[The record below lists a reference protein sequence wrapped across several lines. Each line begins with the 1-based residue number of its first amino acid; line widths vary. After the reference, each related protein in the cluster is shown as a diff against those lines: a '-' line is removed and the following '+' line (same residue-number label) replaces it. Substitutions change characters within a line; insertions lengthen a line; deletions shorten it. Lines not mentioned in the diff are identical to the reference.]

1 MGPRDLD
8 WSYLRQGL
16 LWPGML
22 LVVAG
27 LAWGAS
33 SVYTS
38 RATAALQAERDA
50 LASLEAERDEVT
62 ERRQARRQFARLFQE
77 LSNDGVVGTEQRLA
91 WIQSTRDAARDLGLP
106 YLRYTT
112 RPQRP
117 FEAAWLVPGVTA
129 PVLVSAIDLQ
139 LGLVHEGDLLDLV
152 DRLRAAPGLLRV
164 EACNLEMPGTGP
176 KAEPDKA
183 NLTGNCEL
191 GLYSIPREAAMA
203 AVDPES

>member
-1 MGPRDLD
+1 MDLRDPD
-8 WSYLRQGL
+8 WNFLRQGL
-16 LWPGML
+16 LWPGIL

-33 SVYTS
+33 SVYAS
-38 RATAALQAERDA
+38 RATTALEAERDA
-50 LASLEAERDEVT
+50 LASLEAERTDVT
-62 ERRQARRQFARLFQE
+62 VRRQARRQFARLFQE
-77 LSNDGVVGTEQRLA
+77 ISNDGVVGSEHRLE

-117 FEAAWLVPGVTA
+117 FEAAWLVPGVAA

-152 DRLRAAPGLLRV
+152 GRLRAAPGLLRV
-164 EACNLEMPGTGP
+164 EGCNLEMPGTVAG
-176 KAEPDKA
+176 AEPDKA
-183 NLTGNCEL
+183 NITGNCEL

-203 AVDPES
+203 AVDTES